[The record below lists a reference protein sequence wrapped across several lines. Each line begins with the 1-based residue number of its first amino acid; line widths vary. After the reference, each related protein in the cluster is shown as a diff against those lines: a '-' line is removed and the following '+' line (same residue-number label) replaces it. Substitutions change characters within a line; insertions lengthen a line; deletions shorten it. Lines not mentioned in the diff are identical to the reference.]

1 MIKIMLSM
9 ILLNQMKSITF
20 TNNMSF
26 DLMQWMEKY
35 SAKEQLTRRAIIEAA
50 LTEFR
55 KGVRRREYAESFK
68 RASLDPE
75 MKSMAEEGLGD
86 YLEQLTRLEK

>member
-1 MIKIMLSM
+1 M
-9 ILLNQMKSITF
+9 ILLNHMKSITF
-20 TNNMSF
+20 TNNMSS

-35 SAKEQLTRRAIIEAA
+35 SASRKLTRRAVIETA

-55 KGVRRREYAESFK
+55 KRVRQKEYTESFK

-75 MKSMAEEGLGD
+75 MKNMAEEGLGD
-86 YLEQLTRLEK
+86 YLEQLTRL

>member
-1 MIKIMLSM
+1 MIK
-9 ILLNQMKSITF
+9 NMKSITF
-20 TNNMSF
+20 TNNMSS

-35 SAKEQLTRRAIIEAA
+35 SISQKLTRRAVIEKA
-50 LTEFR
+50 LNDLR
-55 KGVRRREYAESFK
+55 KSVRQKEYAESFK
-68 RASLDPE
+68 RASLDSE

>member
-1 MIKIMLSM
+1 
-9 ILLNQMKSITF
+9 MKSITF
-20 TNNMSF
+20 TNNMSP

-35 SAKEQLTRRAIIEAA
+35 SAQKKLTKRAVMEAA

-55 KGVRRREYAESFK
+55 EGLRRADYAESFK
-68 RASLDPE
+68 RASSDPE

-86 YLEQLTRLEK
+86 YLKQLIHLEK

>member
-1 MIKIMLSM
+1 
-9 ILLNQMKSITF
+9 MKSITF
-20 TNNMSF
+20 TNNMSS

-35 SAKEQLTRRAIIEAA
+35 SISQKLTRRAVIEKA
-50 LTEFR
+50 LNDLR
-55 KGVRRREYAESFK
+55 KSVRQKEYAESFK
-68 RASLDPE
+68 RASLDSE